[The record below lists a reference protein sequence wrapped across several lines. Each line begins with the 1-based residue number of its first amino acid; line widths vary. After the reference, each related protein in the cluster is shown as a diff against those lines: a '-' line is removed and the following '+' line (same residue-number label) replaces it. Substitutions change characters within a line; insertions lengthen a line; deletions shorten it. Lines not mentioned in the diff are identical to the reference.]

1 MTEFVENF
9 ESFLD
14 IGNGYPNDEVLP
26 NRMIKNATVKL
37 FEYDYELACEKS
49 SPPLAY
55 GDDTFFYRSRLAS
68 MLTAHSGR
76 DFVDPELLVPTA
88 GVSHALDLLSTM
100 FAKGIENLDEYF
112 IFMEETSY
120 FLTMGMF
127 TDHNIKIRPVRVDVD
142 GVVVDDLRSQL
153 ADVYAKNVDPNCTK
167 KQFPLFLYII
177 PEFHNPT
184 GSCLSTSRRV
194 DLVALAA
201 QYDLMIVADEVY
213 QMLDITNYIPRPI
226 NTDSDNP
233 LASVIPDVIP
243 VTRAHM
249 KQDELPEVPEP
260 LEPMLPLATTNT
272 LPFLSLSALKSP
284 HVITLS
290 SFSKILSPGLRV
302 GWIEFPEK
310 KWVDMYN
317 DLAVVQS
324 TSCICHFA
332 SNIVAVLMDDSLKSP
347 SNQSL
352 VAMDVF
358 NEDESTCPLYSHIHN
373 LRVIYGIKYQI
384 LTTAL
389 VLHSQRILRDLF
401 PDNATAISPDA
412 PNLPHGFSI
421 MGYRVNTRI
430 GGYFIWIEL
439 PAWCCAKETDTSR
452 QTHKY
457 ITPAELAEMGSTSFK
472 LGLKLGYGCAVDGSE
487 EGAGH
492 GRVRMCFAK

>member
-1 MTEFVENF
+1 MVEHF
-9 ESFLD
+9 ETYLD

-37 FEYDYELACEKS
+37 FEYDYSLVCESS

-55 GDDTFFYRSRLAS
+55 GDDTLFYRSRLAS

-100 FAKGIENLDEYF
+100 FSKGVENLDECF

-127 TDHNIKIRPVRVDVD
+127 TDHNIKIRPVQVDIN
-142 GVVVDDLRSQL
+142 GLVVDDLRRQLVAVNDSNSQ
-153 ADVYAKNVDPNCTK
+153 PNCEK
-167 KQFPLFLYII
+167 KQIPLFLYII

-184 GSCLSTSRRV
+184 GSCLSTERRV

-201 QYDLMIVADEVY
+201 QYNLMIVADEVY

-226 NTDSDNP
+226 NTDSDHP
-233 LASVIPDVIP
+233 LATVIPDVIP
-243 VTRAHM
+243 VTRAHL
-249 KQDELPEVPEP
+249 KQDELPDVPEP
-260 LEPMLPLATTNT
+260 LEPMLPLPTTNT
-272 LPFLSLSALKSP
+272 LPFRSLSAMRSP

-347 SNQSL
+347 INPSL

-389 VLHSQRILRDLF
+389 VLHSQRILREVV
-401 PDNATAISPDA
+401 PASTATASSPDKA
-412 PNLPHGFSI
+412 NLPHGFSI
-421 MGYRVNTRI
+421 MGYRVNERI

-439 PAWCCAKETDTSR
+439 PAWCSAKENDSARKTR
-452 QTHKY
+452 NY
-457 ITPAELAEMGSTSFK
+457 LTPAELAEIGSNDFK
-472 LGLKLGYGCAVDGSE
+472 LVLKLGNGCAVDGSE
-487 EGAGH
+487 YGAGH